1 MNEAVKKFLLAGDK
15 FMPEMHLKNLD
26 LLIVLVVHLLKTK
39 NELKNLCKQEIKIIF
54 TRMILSSKRT
64 ESEKVLRDKA
74 FKIASNPKYDGYQR
88 G

>member
-15 FMPEMHLKNLD
+15 FMPEMHLNNLD